1 VGGKPGLAAGLAAG
15 NKTREIVIALKRPGR
30 ITMTAADAA
39 RRGHR
44 SSLDIKKSDRATLL
58 VFIQRRPPAATLSS
72 HFRSLSLSLVPHER
86 GEPISRRVA
95 AAHPRLLSSA
105 LAKTMPSTWRFR
117 VIGSRGP
124 PPLSLPPTPA
134 AAAAACEVD
143 GCGGA
148 ISMCSDS
155 DTHSRRRWFQLYEPR
170 DSARGISPA
179 APAINQVI
187 VSLIVRPLRVSR
199 TRECT

>member
-1 VGGKPGLAAGLAAG
+1 
-15 NKTREIVIALKRPGR
+15 
-30 ITMTAADAA
+30 MTAADAA

-134 AAAAACEVD
+134 AAAACEVD

-155 DTHSRRRWFQLYEPR
+155 DNEESDHSRTHSRRRWFQLYEPR